1 MLEAVHDNLGI
12 AFSRKTGR
20 VLIHKATLQALGLPD
35 YVRLLPNPK
44 WGKVALQVCA
54 KEEVGAICIKKG
66 KSKEKPVIIC
76 SLVIQRI
83 LWDICSWKKDGN
95 YLIYGRHFPKNEIVE
110 FCLQNAEE
118 IPDELFT
125 DPM

>member
-1 MLEAVHDNLGI
+1 MVI
-12 AFSRKTGR
+12 RKCAEDD
-20 VLIHKATLQALGLPD
+20 KNALRWC
-35 YVRLLPNPK
+35 V
-44 WGKVALQVCA
+44 
-54 KEEVGAICIKKG
+54 EG

-95 YLIYGRHFPKNEIVE
+95 YLNYGRHFPKNEIVE

-118 IPDELFT
+118 IPDDLFN